1 MLLLNQK
8 NLGEEA
14 LNKIARLALKSQIR
28 KAQDLTVRV
37 KTDPNLLAQGK
48 LESLL
53 IDGTGLVMGQNLRME
68 EMRLHMKT
76 IAVSPFKA
84 LMGNIELTQPTNGT
98 ACIRLTE
105 ADFNRAFN
113 TKLLS
118 DRIQALPT
126 RQNQHPIT
134 LTPQSI
140 HCHLLAT
147 GKIAIDVDL
156 TVSPTGERQQVTLE
170 ATPTMLGQEVVLA
183 NCHYSQGVEPYP
195 EFTEILRQKA
205 LDVLNLRD
213 FEIQGISLY
222 IEELTVESGQLTV
235 CAIAK
240 MTHFPGKR

>member
-28 KAQDLTVRV
+28 KAQDLQVRV

-68 EMRLHMKT
+68 EMRLQMKT

-84 LMGNIELTQPTNGT
+84 LMGNIELTQPTDGT

-126 RQNQHPIT
+126 EQNQHPIT

-156 TVSPTGERQQVTLE
+156 TVSTGECQQVTME
-170 ATPTMLGQEVVLA
+170 ATPTMLGEEVILA
-183 NCHYSQGVEPYP
+183 DCHYSQGVEPCP
-195 EFTEILRQKA
+195 KFTEILRQKA

-222 IEELTVESGQLTV
+222 IEELTIESGQLTV

-240 MTHFPGKR
+240 MTHFPRKA